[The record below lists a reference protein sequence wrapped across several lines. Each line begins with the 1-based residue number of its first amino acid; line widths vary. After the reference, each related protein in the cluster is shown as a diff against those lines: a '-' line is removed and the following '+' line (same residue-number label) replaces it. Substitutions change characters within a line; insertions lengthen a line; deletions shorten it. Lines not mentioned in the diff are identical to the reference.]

1 MVGRVVESRENLA
14 AGKSVLKNWSRR
26 ANCMPD
32 LFFFIPVLVF
42 SVFTEPECGPF
53 TTTHI
58 GLRNGSSSE
67 TRSG

>member
-14 AGKSVLKNWSRR
+14 AGKSVLKNWSHH

-42 SVFTEPECGPF
+42 SVFTEPECGTF
-53 TTTHI
+53 TTHI